1 MSSFLTAPELQRI
14 PLVPQS
20 LLKAH
25 DVDCTF
31 DSRFRAAARLLA
43 RLWLQDNKIAT
54 GVHVRPSDDGDI
66 VTPFGSLLSSEAAQA
81 GRNFLTPEI
90 HTFVRRELI
99 MREEG
104 AYYEVERL
112 FGNALSSAPLTM
124 NIFAPLAMDLKLAT
138 SVFRLLLPTF
148 VQDVKGI
155 RFETSPLRRETALI

>member
-1 MSSFLTAPELQRI
+1 MSSFLTAPELPRI

-31 DSRFRAAARLLA
+31 DSRFRSAARLLA

-66 VTPFGSLLSSEAAQA
+66 VTPFGSLLSPEAARA
-81 GRNFLTPEI
+81 GRNFLSSEI
-90 HTFVRRELI
+90 HTFVRRDLI

-104 AYYEVERL
+104 AYCDEYRL
-112 FGNALSSAPLTM
+112 FANAISS
-124 NIFAPLAMDLKLAT
+124 NPLAYSL
-138 SVFRLLLPTF
+138 
-148 VQDVKGI
+148 
-155 RFETSPLRRETALI
+155 